1 MIFPLVP
8 QVRVRTPWALAAFA
22 AVVARSLRGPEASL
36 NSIAIIG
43 APAANVCDA
52 VQCDDVQR

>member
-36 NSIAIIG
+36 NSIAIIVL
-43 APAANVCDA
+43 APIIAWIWVKPR
-52 VQCDDVQR
+52 VT